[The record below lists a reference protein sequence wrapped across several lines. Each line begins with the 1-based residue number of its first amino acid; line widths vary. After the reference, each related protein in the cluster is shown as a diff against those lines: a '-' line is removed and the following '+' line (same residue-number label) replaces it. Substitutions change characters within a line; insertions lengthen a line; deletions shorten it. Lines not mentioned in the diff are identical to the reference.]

1 MMTFQLPTHY
11 LNICVA
17 MCHSGKNIGLN
28 ARNNSGWI
36 ASKEGHKDI
45 WNKFDVMDS
54 KETEQIFRQ
63 CWNLESRIKKA
74 KYQVLELKNSLLLL
88 SSLKERRKKSFGP
101 TASFASWGRRRQQ
114 EPDQVAD
121 VKR

>member
-1 MMTFQLPTHY
+1 MMTFQLPPHY

-36 ASKEGHKDI
+36 ASKEGHK
-45 WNKFDVMDS
+45 DVMDS

-101 TASFASWGRRRQQ
+101 TASFAS
-114 EPDQVAD
+114 
-121 VKR
+121 